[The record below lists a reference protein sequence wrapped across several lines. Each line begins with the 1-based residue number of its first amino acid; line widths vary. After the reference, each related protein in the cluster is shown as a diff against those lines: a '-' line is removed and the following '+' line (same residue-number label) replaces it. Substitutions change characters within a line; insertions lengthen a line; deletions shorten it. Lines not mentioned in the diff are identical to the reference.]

1 METILTQ
8 YYQSPYG
15 ELLLGSFGDKLCLC
29 DWMLNEKRRVTVDK
43 RIRQALHADYEEGT
57 SEVIARAIIQLDEY
71 FACKR
76 TIFDVPLLAVGTE
89 FQRTVWQELQNIP
102 YGKTVSYGELSRKL
116 GNPKS
121 RTCGGGC
128 QWGKCPLHTHP
139 LPSCG
144 GQQPYA
150 DRLCRWTGSQT
161 RDAGIGSGL
170 LRRTVRLPY
179 RTAVLRS
186 GLFLVFRRCHPRHTF
201 EELREERR
209 IGKVQFV

>member
-1 METILTQ
+1 MSI
-8 YYQSPYG
+8 
-15 ELLLGSFGDKLCLC
+15 
-29 DWMLNEKRRVTVDK
+29 
-43 RIRQALHADYEEGT
+43 
-57 SEVIARAIIQLDEY
+57 

-116 GNPKS
+116 GNPKAVRAVAAANGANALS
-121 RTCGGGC
+121 ILIPCHRVVGSNHTLIGYAGGLAAKQGMLALEC
-128 QWGKCPLHTHP
+128 
-139 LPSCG
+139 
-144 GQQPYA
+144 
-150 DRLCRWTGSQT
+150 
-161 RDAGIGSGL
+161 GL

-201 EELREERR
+201 EEL
-209 IGKVQFV
+209 

>member
-29 DWMLNEKRRVTVDK
+29 DWMLNEKRRVPVDK

-71 FACKR
+71 LPVSGPYSMFHCLQSEQNSSGRCGRSCR
-76 TIFDVPLLAVGTE
+76 TSLTE
-89 FQRTVWQELQNIP
+89 NSVLRRAFTKAGQSE
-102 YGKTVSYGELSRKL
+102 
-116 GNPKS
+116 S
-121 RTCGGGC
+121 RTRGGGC

>member
-29 DWMLNEKRRVTVDK
+29 DWMLNEKRRVPVDK

-116 GNPKS
+116 GNPKAVRAVAAANGANALS
-121 RTCGGGC
+121 I
-128 QWGKCPLHTHP
+128 LI

-170 LRRTVRLPY
+170 LRRTVRL
-179 RTAVLRS
+179 
-186 GLFLVFRRCHPRHTF
+186 
-201 EELREERR
+201 R
-209 IGKVQFV
+209 IGQLF

>member
-29 DWMLNEKRRVTVDK
+29 DWMLNEKRRVPVDK

-116 GNPKS
+116 GSNH
-121 RTCGGGC
+121 TLIGYAGGLAAKQGMLALEADSC
-128 QWGKCPLHTHP
+128 DG
-139 LPSCG
+139 PS
-144 GQQPYA
+144 
-150 DRLCRWTGSQT
+150 GS
-161 RDAGIGSGL
+161 
-170 LRRTVRLPY
+170 
-179 RTAVLRS
+179 
-186 GLFLVFRRCHPRHTF
+186 
-201 EELREERR
+201 R
-209 IGKVQFV
+209 IGQLF

>member
-116 GNPKS
+116 GNPKAVRAVAAANGANALS
-121 RTCGGGC
+121 ILIPCHRVVGSNHTLIGYAGG
-128 QWGKCPLHTHP
+128 L
-139 LPSCG
+139 
-144 GQQPYA
+144 
-150 DRLCRWTGSQT
+150 GSQT